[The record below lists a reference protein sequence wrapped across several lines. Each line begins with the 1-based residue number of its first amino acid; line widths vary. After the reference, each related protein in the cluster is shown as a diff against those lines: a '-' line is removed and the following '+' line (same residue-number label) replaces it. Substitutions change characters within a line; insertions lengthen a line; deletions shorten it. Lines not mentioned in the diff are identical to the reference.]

1 MEINGKTRLLGLLG
15 DPVQHTMSPLIHNT
29 LSDILEINEVYVP
42 FHTHKE
48 GLADAVKGAFELNIL
63 GMNATVPHKNEVMAS
78 LVDIDDGASAI
89 IRLATAST
97 SLHLTPGFI
106 IFIDSV

>member
-1 MEINGKTRLLGLLG
+1 
-15 DPVQHTMSPLIHNT
+15 MSPLIHNT

-63 GMNATVPHKNEVMAS
+63 GMNATVPHKNEIMAS
-78 LVDIDDGASAI
+78 LVDIDEGAAVRSTLLSGLQTV
-89 IRLATAST
+89 IRDITQ
-97 SLHLTPGFI
+97 I
-106 IFIDSV
+106 